1 MPSTFRPLKRN
12 CPICSGARR
21 DCRENTQN
29 HLIHCRHDVGEVPGY
44 KFVGEDKHGFFMWA
58 VDDGCDRKEELELK
72 KRQREALKQRRLQ
85 QEQDRLSQLLS
96 PKERDI
102 QIRKLLAQ
110 LGLKAAHRADLR
122 RRGLTDSQIE
132 AGLFRSV
139 EPWQKLDEE
148 VSHRLAGVN
157 ITGRGLTNPHSGYLC
172 PIWNPQGLLIGWQL
186 RLDKAEDGG
195 KYRWP
200 TSASKKRPNGPTAH
214 LPNGELPLT
223 CCRPLESKPQ
233 ILTIGLIE
241 GVGLKPF
248 ITAQLR
254 SACSS
259 AGLRPASLTLSQII
273 IGAAGGNF
281 AASQETLK
289 SYLDTISAELGTRQ
303 LTLYPDA
310 GAISNSHV
318 MRQYRR
324 LKELVTRWGYTL
336 RVAWWNQV
344 YKNADLDA
352 DELLAA
358 GRGDEIEEITW
369 AEFEQ
374 IAHNPHRIY
383 QQIVNLFQKT
393 KAFIQRRVV
402 GFGKVPQHQGL
413 QPLQNST
420 AVNGH
425 EPVQLKTPFPSS
437 GTLSYVPGQLPTPL
451 EYQDMGCPRIIFHQ
465 GQRLQLWQEAVT
477 KDWKHILD
485 KSAPGLGK
493 SHAAGI
499 ALPDAFAVEKLWYF
513 ALDHRNPT
521 TGVIEQNYTDLPVR
535 NAGMKIDRSRKT
547 PLGNNVV
554 IWPKPGEEPDIPGNC
569 HRAPLFALMRDNNI
583 KGAESSQESPI
594 CAGCKQN
601 NLCKGSSGA
610 GYGFRS
616 QRRNA
621 LSSSRNRAHPDS
633 APTPIEFPYE
643 KNGAFWDEAGT
654 LIQPMESVTATL
666 ADFERVME
674 ELERKAPEL
683 YSLFKPLVLALK
695 PLFNQQL
702 KPPSRYGLD
711 DASIRALLPEKPEH
725 LTEIIQQLEV
735 ILQPDFDF
743 IHQPDRINFDKSIS
757 RPMRQLVREHFAK
770 NAYREAATGLEN
782 LLNNWFVPFLRVWNG
797 MRGALRCE
805 YGRLTIFSRSTRHT
819 DVIKSL
825 KFNIYL
831 DGTISAERLGLL
843 LDIAPEE
850 ILVIEQWHPARH
862 NLRIVQI
869 TGMGKLGK
877 ERSNGLKI
885 RVQALRSELLRRHP
899 DIAFGDW
906 KAQAEEGDGQ
916 WFVNLRGSNEFQNRS
931 ALAVFGI
938 PYQNIGYL
946 QALYQTL
953 TGCYGSLNEELPCE
967 GLQRF
972 IDAHVEAD
980 IEQAMG
986 RLRSALRS
994 SADAPNVATASLTLS
1009 LIRPEEQLTFYF
1021 VGDYDLSFLGVPVEQ
1036 VEAFLIAPEAGTAAQ
1051 ITRWKIQEAFGQLTG
1066 SGEKI
1071 TQQKLALEA
1080 NITQGRLSQIA
1091 VEFGGWGVLKK
1102 ILASLLDGNNSTT
1115 NNFSGLSEEERWL
1128 AQTYLPL
1135 VVNEALS
1142 EIGIAV
1148 KAYGVN
1154 GFLRILQSC
1163 SFSTQVRLLSRIVE
1177 VMPEGVQQEL
1187 RILGGYFLSF
1197 FHRQSDCCQP
1207 PELPNAST

>member
-44 KFVGEDKHGFFMWA
+44 KEVGEDKHGFFMWA
-58 VDDGCDRKEELELK
+58 VDDGCDRKEELEL
-72 KRQREALKQRRLQ
+72 RRREREALKQRRLQ

-96 PKERDI
+96 PLKRDI

-110 LGLKAAHRADLR
+110 LGLKAAHKADLH

-139 EPWQKLDEE
+139 EPWQKLDRDI
-148 VSHRLAGVN
+148 SHSLAGIN
-157 ITGRGLTNPHSGYLC
+157 IIGSGLTTPHSGYLC

-200 TSASKKRPNGPTAH
+200 TSASKKRPQGPTAH

-223 CCRPLESKPQ
+223 CCRPLEGKPES
-233 ILTIGLIE
+233 LTIGLIE

-254 SACSS
+254 S
-259 AGLRPASLTLSQII
+259 QII

-289 SYLDTISAELGTRQ
+289 AYLDTVSAELGTRQ

-310 GAISNSHV
+310 GATSNSHV

-336 RVAWWNQV
+336 RIGWWNQID
-344 YKNADLDA
+344 KDTDKDA

-358 GRGDEIEEITW
+358 GRGEEIEEITW
-369 AEFEQ
+369 SQFEQ
-374 IAHNPHRIY
+374 IAHNPNRIY
-383 QQIVNLFQKT
+383 QEIVNLFQTT
-393 KAFIQRRVV
+393 KAFIKRSVV
-402 GFGKVPQHQGL
+402 GFGKVPHHQEL
-413 QPLQNST
+413 QPLQKST
-420 AVNGH
+420 SVNEH
-425 EPVQLKTPFPSS
+425 EPVQLKTPKPKS
-437 GTLSYVPGQLPTPL
+437 GTLSYVPGQLPTPQ

-477 KDWKHILD
+477 KGWKHILD

-493 SHAAGI
+493 SHAAGM

-521 TGVIEQNYTDLPVR
+521 TGVIEQNYTDLAVR
-535 NAGMKIDRSRKT
+535 NAGMKIDRSRQT

-554 IWPKPGEEPDIPGNC
+554 IWPKPGEEPDTQGNC

-583 KGAESSQESPI
+583 KGVESSQESPI
-594 CAGCKQN
+594 CTGCKLN

-616 QRRNA
+616 QRKDA
-621 LSSSRNRAHPDS
+621 LKSSRNRAHPDS
-633 APTPIEFPYE
+633 APTPIEFPYGQ
-643 KNGAFWDEAGT
+643 NGAFWDEAGT

-666 ADFERVME
+666 ADFERVMG
-674 ELERKAPEL
+674 ELASIAPEL
-683 YSLFKPLVLALK
+683 HSLLKPLALALT

-702 KPPSRYGLD
+702 KPPSRYGFD
-711 DASIRALLPEKPEH
+711 DASIRALLPEKPEN
-725 LTEIIQQLEV
+725 LTQIIQQLEV

-743 IHQPDRINFDKSIS
+743 IHQPDSIDFDKSIS
-757 RPMRQLVREHFAK
+757 RGMRRLVREHFAK
-770 NAYREAATGLEN
+770 NAYQEAATGLESV
-782 LLNNWFVPFLRVWNG
+782 LLNWFVPFLRVWNG
-797 MRGALRCE
+797 LPGALRCE
-805 YGRLTIFSRSTRHT
+805 FGCLTIFSRSTRHT

-850 ILVIEQWHPARH
+850 ILVIEQWHPVRN
-862 NLRIVQI
+862 NLRMVQI
-869 TGMGKLGK
+869 SGMGKLGK
-877 ERSNGLKI
+877 ERSNALKI
-885 RVQALRSELLRRHP
+885 RVQALRTELLRRHP

-906 KAQAEEGDGQ
+906 KAQADEGDGQ

-953 TGCYGSLNEELPCE
+953 TGCYAELNEELPLE

-980 IEQAMG
+980 IEQAME
-986 RLRSALRS
+986 RLR
-994 SADAPNVATASLTLS
+994 S
-1009 LIRPEEQLTFYF
+1009 LIRPDEQLTFYF
-1021 VGDYDLSFLGVPVEQ
+1021 VGDYDLSFLEMPVEQ

-1051 ITRWKIQEAFGQLTG
+1051 ITRWKIQQAFGQLAV

-1071 TQQKLALEA
+1071 TQDKLALEA

-1091 VEFGGWGVLKK
+1091 AEFGGWGVLRK
-1102 ILASLLDGNNSTT
+1102 ILAALLDGFNSAT

-1135 VVNEALS
+1135 VVNETHSEALS
-1142 EIGIAV
+1142 QIGIAV
-1148 KAYGVN
+1148 KAYGAK
-1154 GFLRILQSC
+1154 GFLRILQS
-1163 SFSTQVRLLSRIVE
+1163 SSLPTQVRLLSRLFE
-1177 VMPEGVQQEL
+1177 VMPEAVRQEE
-1187 RILGGYFLSF
+1187 ICSFAVGSLG
-1197 FHRQSDCCQP
+1197 CCMFCKGIYHW
-1207 PELPNAST
+1207 

>member
-1 MPSTFRPLKRN
+1 MVSVWRYLKRN

-29 HLIHCRHDVGEVPGY
+29 NLIHCRHDVGEVPGY
-44 KFVGEDKHGFFMWA
+44 KEVGVDKHGFFMWA
-58 VDDGCDRKEELELK
+58 VDDGNTGQEENELK
-72 KRQREALKQRRLQ
+72 RRSRVALKQRRLQ
-85 QEQDRLSQLLS
+85 QERDRLSQLLS
-96 PKERDI
+96 PKKRDI

-110 LGLKAAHRADLR
+110 LGLKAAHRADLQ
-122 RRGLTDSQIE
+122 RRGLTDSKIE

-157 ITGRGLTNPHSGYLC
+157 ITGRGLTTPHSGYLC

-186 RLDKAEDGG
+186 RLDKAEDSG

-223 CCRPLESKPQ
+223 CCRPLEEKPQ

-241 GVGLKPF
+241 GVGPKPF
-248 ITAQLR
+248 ITAQLQ
-254 SACSS
+254 
-259 AGLRPASLTLSQII
+259 SQIV

-281 AASQETLK
+281 AASPETLK
-289 SYLDTISAELGTRQ
+289 SYLDTLSAEVGTRQ

-336 RVAWWNQV
+336 NIAWWNQV

-358 GRGDEIEEITW
+358 GRGEEIEEITW
-369 AEFEQ
+369 SQFEA
-374 IAHNPHRIY
+374 IAQNPYRIY
-383 QQIVNLFQKT
+383 QEILNLFQKT
-393 KAFIQRRVV
+393 KAFIKRRVV
-402 GFGKVPQHQGL
+402 GFGKVPQRQEL
-413 QPLQNST
+413 QPLQEST
-420 AVNGH
+420 SVNGH
-425 EPVQLKTPFPSS
+425 EAVQPNTPEPSS
-437 GTLSYVPGQLPTPL
+437 GTLSYVPGQLPTL
-451 EYQDMGCPRIIFHQ
+451 QELKDMNCPRIIFLQ
-465 GQRLQLWQEAVT
+465 GQRLQLWQEAVA
-477 KDWKHILD
+477 KGWKHILD

-493 SHAAGI
+493 SHTAGI

-535 NAGMKIDRSRKT
+535 NAGMKIDLRRQT

-554 IWPKPGEEPDIPGNC
+554 VWPKPGEEPDTQGNC
-569 HRAPLFALMRDNNI
+569 QLAPLFALMRYNNI
-583 KGAESSQESPI
+583 KGVESSQESPI
-594 CAGCKQN
+594 CTGCKQN
-601 NLCKGSSGA
+601 KLCKGSSGA
-610 GYGFRS
+610 GYGFRN
-616 QRRNA
+616 QRKIA
-621 LSSSRNRAHPDS
+621 LKSSRNRAHPDS
-633 APTPIEFPYE
+633 APTPMEFPYAE
-643 KNGAFWDEAGT
+643 NGAFWDEAGT

-666 ADFERVME
+666 ADFERVMGK
-674 ELERKAPEL
+674 LASIAPEL
-683 YSLFKPLVLALK
+683 HSLLKPLAEALE

-702 KPPSRYGLD
+702 KPDSRYGFD
-711 DASIRALLPEKPEH
+711 DAAIRARLPQKPEN
-725 LTEIIQQLEV
+725 LTQIIQQLEV
-735 ILQPDFDF
+735 ILKPDFGFIRQPDSID
-743 IHQPDRINFDKSIS
+743 FDKSIS
-757 RPMRQLVREHFAK
+757 RPMRRLVREHFAQD
-770 NAYREAATGLEN
+770 AYREAATGLSN
-782 LLNNWFVPFLRVWNG
+782 LLLNWFVPFLRVWNG
-797 MRGALRCE
+797 FPGALRCE
-805 YGRLTIFSRSTRHT
+805 FGRLTIFSRCTRHT

-850 ILVIEQWHPARH
+850 ILTIEQWHPVRN

-877 ERSNGLKI
+877 ERSNGLKQ

-906 KAQAEEGDGQ
+906 KAQADEGDGQ
-916 WFVNLRGSNEFQNRS
+916 WFVNLRGSNEFQHRS

-953 TGCYGSLNEELPCE
+953 TGCYTELTEELPLE

-972 IDAHVEAD
+972 IEAHVEAD
-980 IEQAMG
+980 
-986 RLRSALRS
+986 
-994 SADAPNVATASLTLS
+994 
-1009 LIRPEEQLTFYF
+1009 
-1021 VGDYDLSFLGVPVEQ
+1021 
-1036 VEAFLIAPEAGTAAQ
+1036 AANPRRGESHPRQ
-1051 ITRWKIQEAFGQLTG
+1051 TG
-1066 SGEKI
+1066 
-1071 TQQKLALEA
+1071 A
-1080 NITQGRLSQIA
+1080 
-1091 VEFGGWGVLKK
+1091 
-1102 ILASLLDGNNSTT
+1102 
-1115 NNFSGLSEEERWL
+1115 
-1128 AQTYLPL
+1128 
-1135 VVNEALS
+1135 
-1142 EIGIAV
+1142 
-1148 KAYGVN
+1148 
-1154 GFLRILQSC
+1154 
-1163 SFSTQVRLLSRIVE
+1163 
-1177 VMPEGVQQEL
+1177 
-1187 RILGGYFLSF
+1187 
-1197 FHRQSDCCQP
+1197 
-1207 PELPNAST
+1207 

>member
-1 MPSTFRPLKRN
+1 MVSVWRYLNRN

-44 KFVGEDKHGFFMWA
+44 KEVGVDQHGFFMWA
-58 VDDGCDRKEELELK
+58 VDDGNTRKEELELK
-72 KRQREALKQRRLQ
+72 RRSREALKQRRLQ
-85 QEQDRLSQLLS
+85 QERDRLSQLLS
-96 PKERDI
+96 CSQRDI

-110 LGLKAAHRADLR
+110 LGLKAAHKADLH

-139 EPWQKLDEE
+139 EPWQKLDREI
-148 VSHRLAGVN
+148 SHSLAGVN
-157 ITGRGLTNPHSGYLC
+157 ITGRGLTNSHSGYLC
-172 PIWNPQGLLIGWQL
+172 PVWNPQGLLIGWQL
-186 RLDKAEDGG
+186 RLDTAKDGG

-223 CCRPLESKPQ
+223 CCRPLEETPL
-233 ILTIGLIE
+233 IHTIGLIE
-241 GVGLKPF
+241 GISPKPF

-254 SACSS
+254 A
-259 AGLRPASLTLSQII
+259 QII

-281 AASQETLK
+281 AASPETLK
-289 SYLDTISAELGTRQ
+289 AYLDTLSTELGTKQ

-336 RVAWWNQV
+336 RVAWWNQID
-344 YKNADLDA
+344 KNADKDA

-358 GRGDEIEEITW
+358 GRGEEIEEITW
-369 AEFEQ
+369 AEFE
-374 IAHNPHRIY
+374 AEARNPHRIY
-383 QQIVNLFQKT
+383 QEILNLFQKT
-393 KAFIQRRVV
+393 KAFIQRPRG
-402 GFGKVPQHQGL
+402 GFGKVPQHPEL
-413 QPLQNST
+413 QPGQKPT
-420 AVNGH
+420 AVNGKK
-425 EPVQLKTPFPSS
+425 PVQPNTTTPTS
-437 GTLSYVPGQLPTPL
+437 GTLSYIPGQLPTPL
-451 EYQDMGCPRIIFHQ
+451 EYRDMNCPRITFHQ

-477 KDWKHILD
+477 KGWKHILD

-493 SHAAGI
+493 SHAAGM

-513 ALDHRNPT
+513 AFDHRNPT

-535 NAGMKIDRSRKT
+535 NDGMKIDPTRQT

-554 IWPKPGEEPDIPGNC
+554 IWPKPDEEPDTPGNC
-569 HRAPLFALMRDNNI
+569 HRTPLFALMRDNNI
-583 KGAESSQESPI
+583 KGALSSTESPI
-594 CAGCKQN
+594 CAGCKLN
-601 NLCKGSSGA
+601 NLCQGSSGA
-610 GYGFRS
+610 GYGFRN
-616 QRRNA
+616 QRKHA
-621 LSSSRNRAHPDS
+621 LKSSRNRAHPDS
-633 APTPIEFPYE
+633 APTPVEFPYE

-654 LIQPMESVTATL
+654 LIQPMETVTATL
-666 ADFERVME
+666 GDLERVMG
-674 ELERKAPEL
+674 ELEHIAPEL
-683 YSLFKPLVLALK
+683 HSLLKPLALALT

-702 KPPSRYGLD
+702 LPPSRYGFD
-711 DASIRALLPEKPEH
+711 DAAIRALLPQKPEN
-725 LTEIIQQLEV
+725 LTQIIRQLEA

-743 IHQPDRINFDKSIS
+743 IHQPDCIDFDKTIS
-757 RPMRQLVREHFAK
+757 RPMRRLVREYFASY
-770 NAYREAATGLEN
+770 AYREAATGLEN
-782 LLNNWFVPFLRVWNG
+782 VFLNWFVPFLRVWNG
-797 MRGALRCE
+797 FSGALRCE
-805 YGRLTIFSRSTRHT
+805 KGYLTIFSRSTRHT

-831 DGTISAERLGLL
+831 DGTISAKRLGLL
-843 LDIAPEE
+843 LDIAPEY
-850 ILVIEQWHPARH
+850 ILVIEQWHPVRH
-862 NLRIVQI
+862 NLRIFQV

-877 ERSNGLKI
+877 ERSNGLKQ

-899 DIAFGDW
+899 NIAFGDW
-906 KAQAEEGDGQ
+906 KAQAEDGDGQ
-916 WFVNLRGSNEFQNRS
+916 WFVNLRGSNEFQHRS

-953 TGCYGSLNEELPCE
+953 TGCYTSLNEELPGE

-980 IEQAMG
+980 IEQAME
-986 RLRSALRS
+986 RLRG
-994 SADAPNVATASLTLS
+994 
-1009 LIRPEEQLTFYF
+1009 LIRPCEQLTFYF
-1021 VGDYDLSFLGVPVEQ
+1021 VGDYDLSFLGVPVEP
-1036 VEAFLIAPEAGTAAQ
+1036 VEAFMIAPLAGTAVQ
-1051 ITRWKIQEAFGQLTG
+1051 ITRWKIQQAFRQLMV

-1080 NITQGRLSQIA
+1080 DITQGRLSQIA
-1091 VEFGGWGVLKK
+1091 AEFGGWQVLKK
-1102 ILASLLDGNNSTT
+1102 ILAALLDGNNSEI
-1115 NNFSGLSEEERWL
+1115 NNFLGLSEEERWM

-1135 VVNEALS
+1135 VVDETHPEVLS
-1142 EIGIAV
+1142 EIGMAV
-1148 KAYGVN
+1148 KAYGVK

-1163 SFSTQVRLLSRIVE
+1163 SIFTQIRLLSRIFE
-1177 VMPEGVQQEL
+1177 VMPEGVRQEL
-1187 RILGGYFLSF
+1187 RQVAMGS
-1197 FHRQSDCCQP
+1197 
-1207 PELPNAST
+1207 A